1 MMLGILVAL
10 VKIAQLATVIP
21 GIGMYAA
28 GAFIGLLTAVMVAF
42 DPREIWM
49 RVQWADGS
57 TSPSRAGA
65 LGRPASAS

>member
-1 MMLGILVAL
+1 
-10 VKIAQLATVIP
+10 VIP

-28 GAFIGLLTAVMVAF
+28 GAFIVLLTAVMVAF

-57 TSPSRAGA
+57 TPPAPKGVVNR
-65 LGRPASAS
+65 RASAS